1 MDAVKIT
8 TTDLLASSRA
18 YQRKTLL
25 GVLSAWS
32 EKTAGSPG
40 SGFEVPRE
48 QLEHFFRWFRWFLQ
62 KSQSSYLFEYVTR
75 KAPYRFLARPN
86 MF

>member
-25 GVLSAWS
+25 GVLGAWS

-48 QLEHFFRWFRWFLQ
+48 H
-62 KSQSSYLFEYVTR
+62 
-75 KAPYRFLARPN
+75 A
-86 MF
+86 